1 MIDIKI
7 SVTSIDE
14 CIELM
19 EKLKN
24 NKIKVEFNGAYKN
37 PIRATLIKRKR
48 RQDKILEITKTWE
61 EFDVKTLRKH
71 LMNYSI
77 KETEKTLKRDLF
89 DLENKGLIRKNM
101 IKKEKGGFKNV
112 YKITN

>member
-14 CIELM
+14 CIELI
-19 EKLKN
+19 ERFKK
-24 NKIKVEFNGAYKN
+24 NKINVEFTGAYKN
-37 PIRATLIKRKR
+37 PMRTTLTKRKR

-89 DLENKGLIRKNM
+89 DLENKGLVVKNM

>member
-1 MIDIKI
+1 MINIKI

-14 CIELM
+14 CIELI
-19 EKLKN
+19 ERLKK
-24 NKIKVEFNGAYKN
+24 NKINVEFTGAYKN
-37 PIRATLIKRKR
+37 PMRTTLIKRKR
-48 RQDKILEITKTWE
+48 RQDKIVEITKTWE

-71 LMNYSI
+71 LINYSI

-89 DLENKGLIRKNM
+89 DLENKGLVFKNM

-112 YKITN
+112 YKIIN